1 MTSLG
6 VSNSLSAVLVPIG
19 WVGAALAVICAVI
32 AGIAVARGAGGL
44 SGGAVGLWIPTT
56 MLSVTA
62 SFANEWMP
70 LVAATGAL
78 VAMLVLGGT
87 VRAIVSTAQ
96 APEPAYPRSN
106 ASTTPA
112 PAARKPAA
120 PSPRTSAVGQVTTS
134 TGGLALTRPVRS
146 T

>member
-19 WVGAALAVICAVI
+19 MIGAALAVMCAIV
-32 AGIAVARGAGGL
+32 AGIAVARGAAGL
-44 SGGAVGLWIPTT
+44 SGGAVGLWIPSA

-70 LVAATGAL
+70 LWTSAAAL

-87 VRAIVSTAQ
+87 VRAIVSAAQTA
-96 APEPAYPRSN
+96 EPPYPR
-106 ASTTPA
+106 AAA
-112 PAARKPAA
+112 PASAAASLARPARTPDRSVGSA
-120 PSPRTSAVGQVTTS
+120 PTVTNTGTITLARTV
-134 TGGLALTRPVRS
+134 RPI
-146 T
+146 